1 MRVKQIT
8 IMFITFCAVAG
19 AAVGGIASTP
29 VAVPDV
35 SEAASGNAGT
45 DTPIAGMDN
54 PVATNS
60 SAVTTDSPTAAD
72 GSAATSDSAEQVSD
86 CDLLNVDGNNNTV
99 SINISD
105 NATAAGDGTPI
116 QLHCGANNA
125 TTIDHDLIDIDGNDN
140 RVTLVV
146 WIEDGAIVLGDT
158 DAVDGDDGSRVM
170 LNCGS
175 GTLADCDAVDIE
187 GHNNSVKLVVRSD
200 DGQTVRE
207 FGTSA

>member
-8 IMFITFCAVAG
+8 IMFITFCAVTG

-45 DTPIAGMDN
+45 DTPVAGMDN
-54 PVATNS
+54 PAATNS
-60 SAVTTDSPTAAD
+60 SAVTTDSPTAVD
-72 GSAATSDSAEQVSD
+72 GSAAASDSVEQVSD
-86 CDLLNVDGNNNTV
+86 CDLLDVDGNNNTV
-99 SINISD
+99 SVNISD
-105 NATAAGDGTPI
+105 NATAAGDGDTI
-116 QLHCGANNA
+116 QLQCGANNA
-125 TTIDHDLIDIDGNDN
+125 TTTDHDLIDIDGNGN
-140 RVTLVV
+140 RVTLIMRV
-146 WIEDGAIVLGDT
+146 EDGEIVLGDRGAA
-158 DAVDGDDGSRVM
+158 DSDNGLRVA

-200 DGQTVRE
+200 DGRIVHGL
-207 FGTSA
+207 GTSA